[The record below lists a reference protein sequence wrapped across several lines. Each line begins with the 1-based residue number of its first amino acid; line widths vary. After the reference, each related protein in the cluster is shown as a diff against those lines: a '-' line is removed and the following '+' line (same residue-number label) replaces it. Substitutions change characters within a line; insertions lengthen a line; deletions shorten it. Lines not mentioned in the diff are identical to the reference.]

1 MDIFKSIIDL
11 QEVTKYDIRYL
22 RKSFYL
28 FEERDGIKKYVLD
41 LEGYDEDEALEK
53 VLEYIRKW
61 NG

>member
-1 MDIFKSIIDL
+1 MDIFKSVIDL

-28 FEERDGIKKYVLD
+28 FKERNGIKKYVLD
-41 LEGYDEDEALEK
+41 LEGYNEDEALEK